1 MSGGADLPGLS
12 YVDVLR
18 VPRVG
23 HLVAASSF
31 SRLAENM
38 FALAIVLY
46 VLGRFNSPLL
56 AGTVGFAAVAPGLL
70 LSPVAGAVLDRVGPA
85 RVILVD
91 LVASAVVVAVLVATE
106 RTSSTS
112 GWLVVVLAAL
122 YSLTSPL
129 HLAGIRTLLP
139 RLVPAPALPRV
150 NAIDTAVY
158 ALADVL
164 GPALTGGLSALAGP
178 VTALAVIAALYAAA
192 ALGMIPLASTPDT
205 RPSSE
210 QPRSLAHD
218 VVSGI
223 RYLMRHPTL
232 RTLAGSYSLY
242 QFAWGVLVV
251 AVPVTGYRI
260 FGSEHVANVT
270 TGLLWAGV
278 GLLAGVG
285 ALIAGRLRVED
296 RERRLIGLG
305 MLCTAVAIFPLAGL
319 GGVIGLAAGLMLV
332 GFFSGLVDVGTL
344 TLRQRHTDPA
354 WLGRVLAIS
363 ISANLSGL
371 PIGSLVAGLLVTRS
385 LWLTYAVAAA
395 AALVAAVVVT
405 ATRDQPNLLRTKE
418 LL

>member
-1 MSGGADLPGLS
+1 MSEGTDLPGLS
-12 YVDVLR
+12 YRGVLR
-18 VPRVG
+18 LPRVG

-38 FALAIVLY
+38 FALAVVLY
-46 VLGRFNSPLL
+46 VLGRFGSPLL
-56 AGTVGFAAVAPGLL
+56 AGVVGFAAVAPGLV

-85 RVILVD
+85 RVILLD
-91 LVASAVVVAVLVATE
+91 LVASAVVVAVLVATD
-106 RTSSTS
+106 RTGSTS

-178 VTALAVIAALYAAA
+178 VTALTVIAALYAAA
-192 ALGMIPLASTPDT
+192 ALGILPLARTPDV
-205 RPSSE
+205 RPGRE
-210 QPRSLAHD
+210 PRSLAHD
-218 VVSGI
+218 VLSGI
-223 RYLMRHPTL
+223 QYLLRHPTL

-260 FGSEHVANVT
+260 FGSEHAANVT
-270 TGLLWAGV
+270 SGLLWAGV

-305 MLCTAVAIFPLAGL
+305 TLCTAVAIFPLAGL
-319 GGVIGLAAGLMLV
+319 GGLLGLAAGLMLV
-332 GFFSGLVDVGTL
+332 GLFSGLVDVGTL
-344 TLRQRHTDPA
+344 TLRQRRTDPDR
-354 WLGRVLAIS
+354 LGRVLAIS

-385 LWLTYAVAAA
+385 LPLTYAAAAA
-395 AALVAAVVVT
+395 AALLAAIVVT
-405 ATRDQPNLLRTKE
+405 VTHDQPNLLRTKE
-418 LL
+418 VL